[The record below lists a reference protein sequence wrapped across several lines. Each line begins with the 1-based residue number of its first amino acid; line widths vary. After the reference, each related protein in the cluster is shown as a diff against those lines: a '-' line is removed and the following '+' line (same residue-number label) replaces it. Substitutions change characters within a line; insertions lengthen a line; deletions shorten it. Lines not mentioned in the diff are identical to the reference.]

1 MFQQYSTGVRG
12 IILAGGNGSR
22 LWPITS
28 SISKQLLPIHN
39 KPLIYYPLG
48 TLMLAGIREFL
59 IITTPRDQDSFKLL
73 LGTGED
79 LGIQINYS
87 TQAKPDGLAQ
97 AFIIGAD
104 FIKDEKV
111 ALILGDNIFH
121 GTGLGHQLQTL
132 TNVQGAHVFGYKV
145 NDPRSYGVVEIDNSG
160 RVLSLEE
167 KPQFPKSNIAIPGL
181 YFYDSTVIEIASR
194 IKPSPRGELEITA
207 VNQIYLELGQLKVAS
222 LERGTMWL
230 DTGTFESLYAATSY
244 VKVVEERQGNMIS
257 CLEEIAWRNGWINDT
272 KLELLTKKMVTNEYS
287 TYLTQLLKA
296 HGN

>member
-1 MFQQYSTGVRG
+1 MRG

-22 LWPITS
+22 LWPITRA
-28 SISKQLLPIHN
+28 ISKQLLPIHN

-48 TLMLAGIREFL
+48 TLMLAGIRDFL
-59 IITTPRDQDSFKLL
+59 IITTPRDQDSFRLL

-79 LGIQINYS
+79 LGIQINYAL
-87 TQAKPDGLAQ
+87 QAKPEGLAQ

-104 FIKDEKV
+104 FVKDENV

-132 TNVQGAHVFGYKV
+132 RNLQGAHIFGYKV
-145 NDPRSYGVVEIDNSG
+145 NDPRSYGVVEIDNNG
-160 RVLSLEE
+160 NALSLEE
-167 KPQFPKSNIAIPGL
+167 KPENPKSNIAIPGL
-181 YFYDSTVIEIASR
+181 YFYDSSVVEIASR

-207 VNQIYLELGQLKVAS
+207 INQLYLELGQLRVTL

-230 DTGTFESLYAATSY
+230 DTGTFESLYAAASY

-257 CLEEIAWRNGWINDT
+257 CLEEIAWRNGWLSDS
-272 KLELLTKKMVTNEYS
+272 KLEKLTKSMVRNEYS
-287 TYLTQLLKA
+287 AYLTQLLGSSA
-296 HGN
+296 N

>member
-1 MFQQYSTGVRG
+1 MRG

-22 LWPITS
+22 LWPITRA
-28 SISKQLLPIHN
+28 ISKQLLPIHN

-59 IITTPRDQDSFKLL
+59 IITTPRDQESFRLL

-79 LGIQINYS
+79 LGIQINYAL
-87 TQAKPDGLAQ
+87 QAKPEGLAQ

-104 FIKDEKV
+104 FVKDENV

-132 TNVQGAHVFGYKV
+132 RNLQGAHIFGYKV
-145 NDPRSYGVVEIDNSG
+145 NDPRSYGVVEIDNNG
-160 RVLSLEE
+160 NALSLEE
-167 KPQFPKSNIAIPGL
+167 KPENPKSNIAIPGL
-181 YFYDSTVIEIASR
+181 YFYDSSVIDMASR

-207 VNQIYLELGQLKVAS
+207 INQLYLELGQLRVAL

-230 DTGTFESLYAATSY
+230 DTGTFESLYAAASY

-257 CLEEIAWRNGWINDT
+257 CVEEIAWRNGWISDS
-272 KLELLTKKMVTNEYS
+272 KLEKLTKSMVRNEYS
-287 TYLTQLLKA
+287 AYLTQLLGSSA
-296 HGN
+296 N

>member
-1 MFQQYSTGVRG
+1 MRG

-22 LWPITS
+22 LWPITRA
-28 SISKQLLPIHN
+28 ISKQLLPIHN

-59 IITTPRDQDSFKLL
+59 VITTPRDQDSFRLL

-87 TQAKPDGLAQ
+87 VQAKPEGLAQ

-104 FIKDEKV
+104 FVKDENV

-132 TNVQGAHVFGYKV
+132 RNVQGAHVFGYKV
-145 NDPRSYGVVEIDNSG
+145 NDPRSYGVVEIDSHGNA
-160 RVLSLEE
+160 LSLEE
-167 KPQFPKSNIAIPGL
+167 KPENPKSNIAIPGL
-181 YFYDSTVIEIASR
+181 YFYDSSVVEIASR

-207 VNQIYLELGQLKVAS
+207 INQMYLELGQLRVAL

-230 DTGTFESLYAATSY
+230 DTGTFESLYAAASY

-257 CLEEIAWRNGWINDT
+257 CLEEIAWRNGWISDS
-272 KLELLTKKMVTNEYS
+272 KLEKLTKSMVRNEYS
-287 TYLTQLLKA
+287 AYLTQLLWA
-296 HGN
+296 SAN

>member
-1 MFQQYSTGVRG
+1 VRG

-22 LWPITS
+22 LWPITRAV
-28 SISKQLLPIHN
+28 SKQLLPIHN
-39 KPLIYYPLG
+39 KPLIHYPLG

-59 IITTPRDQDSFKLL
+59 IITTPRDQDSFRLL

-79 LGIQINYS
+79 LGIQISYAV
-87 TQAKPDGLAQ
+87 QAKPEGLAQ

-104 FIKDEKV
+104 FVKDENV

-132 TNVQGAHVFGYKV
+132 RKVQGAHIFGYKV
-145 NDPRSYGVVEIDNSG
+145 NDPRSYGVVEIDNDG
-160 RVLSLEE
+160 NVLSLEE
-167 KPQFPKSNIAIPGL
+167 KPENPKSNIAIPGL
-181 YFYDSTVIEIASR
+181 YFYDSSVIDIARR

-207 VNQIYLELGQLKVAS
+207 INQLYLELGQLKVAF

-230 DTGTFESLYAATSY
+230 DTGTFESLHAATSY

-257 CLEEIAWRNGWINDT
+257 CLEEIAWRNGWISDSKLDT
-272 KLELLTKKMVTNEYS
+272 LTKSMVHNEYS
-287 TYLTQLLKA
+287 TYLAQLL
-296 HGN
+296 GSGTN

>member
-1 MFQQYSTGVRG
+1 MRG

-22 LWPITS
+22 LWPITRAV
-28 SISKQLLPIHN
+28 SKQLLPIHN
-39 KPLIYYPLG
+39 KPLIHYPLG

-59 IITTPRDQDSFKLL
+59 IITTPRDQDSFRLL

-79 LGIQINYS
+79 LGIQISYAV
-87 TQAKPDGLAQ
+87 QAKPEGLAQ

-104 FIKDEKV
+104 FVKDENV

-132 TNVQGAHVFGYKV
+132 RNVQGAHIFGYKV
-145 NDPRSYGVVEIDNSG
+145 NDPRSYGVVEIDNDG
-160 RVLSLEE
+160 NVLSLEE
-167 KPQFPKSNIAIPGL
+167 KPENPKSNIAIPGL
-181 YFYDSTVIEIASR
+181 YFYDSSVIDIARR

-207 VNQIYLELGQLKVAS
+207 INQLYLELGQLKVAF

-230 DTGTFESLYAATSY
+230 DTGTFESLHAATSY

-257 CLEEIAWRNGWINDT
+257 CLEEIAWRNGWISDSKLDT
-272 KLELLTKKMVTNEYS
+272 LTKSMVHNEYS
-287 TYLTQLLKA
+287 TYLAQLL
-296 HGN
+296 GSGTN

>member
-1 MFQQYSTGVRG
+1 MRG

-22 LWPITS
+22 LWPITRAV
-28 SISKQLLPIHN
+28 SKQLLPIHN

-59 IITTPRDQDSFKLL
+59 IITTPRDQDAFQRL

-79 LGIQINYS
+79 LGIQISYAV
-87 TQAKPDGLAQ
+87 QPRPEGLAQ

-104 FIKDEKV
+104 FVKDENV

-132 TNVQGAHVFGYKV
+132 RNVQGAHIFGYKV
-145 NDPRSYGVVEIDNSG
+145 NDPRSYGVVEIDNDG
-160 RVLSLEE
+160 NVLSLEE
-167 KPQFPKSNIAIPGL
+167 KPENPKSNIVIPGL
-181 YFYDSTVIEIASR
+181 YFYDSSVIEIAGR
-194 IKPSPRGELEITA
+194 IKPSTRGELEITA
-207 VNQIYLELGQLKVAS
+207 INQMYLELGQLKVAF

-230 DTGTFESLYAATSY
+230 DTGTFESLYAASSY

-257 CLEEIAWRNGWINDT
+257 CLEEIAWRNGWISDT
-272 KLELLTKKMVTNEYS
+272 KLELLIGSMVRNEYS
-287 TYLTQLLKA
+287 AYLTQLL
-296 HGN
+296 GVSTD

>member
-1 MFQQYSTGVRG
+1 MRG

-22 LWPITS
+22 LWPITRA
-28 SISKQLLPIHN
+28 ISKPLLPIHN

-59 IITTPRDQDSFKLL
+59 IITTPRDQDSFRLL

-79 LGIQINYS
+79 LGIQINYAL
-87 TQAKPDGLAQ
+87 QAKPEGLAQ

-104 FIKDEKV
+104 FVKDENV

-132 TNVQGAHVFGYKV
+132 RNLQGAHIFGYKV
-145 NDPRSYGVVEIDNSG
+145 NDPRSYGVVEIDNNG
-160 RVLSLEE
+160 NALSLEE
-167 KPQFPKSNIAIPGL
+167 KPENPKSNIAIPGL
-181 YFYDSTVIEIASR
+181 YFYDSSVIDMASR

-207 VNQIYLELGQLKVAS
+207 INQLYLELGQLRVAL

-230 DTGTFESLYAATSY
+230 DTGTFESLYAAASY

-257 CLEEIAWRNGWINDT
+257 CVEEIAWRNGWISDS
-272 KLELLTKKMVTNEYS
+272 KLEKLTKSMVRNEYS
-287 TYLTQLLKA
+287 AYLTQLLGSSA
-296 HGN
+296 N